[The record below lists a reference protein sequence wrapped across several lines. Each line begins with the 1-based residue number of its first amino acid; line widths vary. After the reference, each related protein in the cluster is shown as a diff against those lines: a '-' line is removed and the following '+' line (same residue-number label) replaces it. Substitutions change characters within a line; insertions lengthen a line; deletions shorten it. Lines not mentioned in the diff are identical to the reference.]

1 MITSLVILGQPVGAV
16 IFLAFLTQNPIVI
29 GAVIV
34 VYVVA
39 YVLVHKTW
47 TPFTSSSRTAR
58 STMLWVGLHRL
69 RSSPGARRKN
79 RVAGRWVLGS
89 SCGLHFDSAS
99 RSA

>member
-39 YVLVHKTW
+39 YVLVHKNMDAIHE
-47 TPFTSSSRTAR
+47 FIENSA
-58 STMLWVGLHRL
+58 LNHAVG
-69 RSSPGARRKN
+69 
-79 RVAGRWVLGS
+79 RVASTEVEPRG
-89 SCGLHFDSAS
+89 
-99 RSA
+99 